1 MMLSFLELFFE
12 TGRIYFI
19 VNRDTDSNPEF
30 VNICRM
36 DVSRS
41 QPVEALFEQTMDFS
55 DVISNVSQDLLLTNG
70 SDGSLIEYE
79 AEDEY
84 RVSAPVAV
92 LLILAYG
99 LVFLI
104 GVVGNS
110 FVVAVVARSP
120 RMKTPTNFFIVN
132 LALADLLVLVL
143 CLPTTLITNIYSCK
157 FGPWPS

>member
-55 DVISNVSQDLLLTNG
+55 DV
-70 SDGSLIEYE
+70 
-79 AEDEY
+79 
-84 RVSAPVAV
+84 
-92 LLILAYG
+92 
-99 LVFLI
+99 
-104 GVVGNS
+104 
-110 FVVAVVARSP
+110 SP
-120 RMKTPTNFFIVN
+120 RRCPPHPR
-132 LALADLLVLVL
+132 LRPR
-143 CLPTTLITNIYSCK
+143 LPHWGRGEFVRGRGRGTVSPYENAN
-157 FGPWPS
+157 

>member
-1 MMLSFLELFFE
+1 M
-12 TGRIYFI
+12 
-19 VNRDTDSNPEF
+19 
-30 VNICRM
+30 
-36 DVSRS
+36 
-41 QPVEALFEQTMDFS
+41 
-55 DVISNVSQDLLLTNG
+55 
-70 SDGSLIEYE
+70 
-79 AEDEY
+79 
-84 RVSAPVAV
+84 SAPVAV